1 MKRNGRFTI
10 QPSRFDRLKTGL
22 AGGWTWFKH
31 LNRKQK
37 AAVVGGVVLIFIVA
51 TAAATYIYYA
61 YDISDPNRLM
71 NRNDTGIVL
80 QDRTGKVFYSSGK
93 ANAEELVPLSK
104 ISDHVEKALVSA
116 EDKNFYSN
124 PGFSVKGT
132 LGALWGDFITHD
144 PTAYGG
150 STLTQ
155 QLVKN
160 TLLTN
165 QKSFIRKYQELFLAV
180 AVNQH
185 YSKDQIL
192 DMYLNS
198 VFFGGQSFGI
208 SDAAEMYFGTSPA
221 DLDLAQSA
229 MLVGILPAPNAY
241 SPTTGSLKLAKERQ
255 QYVLQRMV
263 EDGKIT
269 QAQADAAY
277 KEKLHYAKPK
287 SIDTVAPHF
296 AHMVINQLKDKYGDE
311 TVTRGGFVVK
321 TTLDLNWQKSANKIV
336 EDQAKL
342 SAKYY
347 NGTDASMVVE
357 DPTNGEI
364 RAYVGSADWN
374 NPDWGQIDMAT
385 TKRQPGSSFKP
396 IYYTQALADGTVTPA
411 THIEDKPTDFGGYKP
426 HNFGNHYFGDVTI
439 RQALPRSLNI
449 PAVKVLQKVGIG
461 QTIATAQRLGLNT
474 LDQPADHYGLSLA
487 LGTGE
492 VRLTDMV
499 NAFSAFAHNGDQY
512 QQTSVLDVHNKYGKE
527 IFKYK
532 PESKRVMS
540 PGASF
545 LVSDILSDNQ
555 ARAAVFGNSLTLSR
569 KAAVKTG
576 SSNSGDQ
583 TVDGWTIGYTP
594 NVVVGVWT
602 GNTNHQ
608 PMTSGEGLLTA
619 GPIWRQMMERTFQ
632 DLSQKDFQQP
642 ADVIQRRVCASDGGL
657 VTGDGTQGTY
667 MEYFIQNHLPS
678 NSCHV
683 EQPKDSDNDGV
694 NDDKDKCPN
703 TAPGVKVDKNGCEV
717 KPTDSDGDGVPDD
730 KDKCP
735 DTPSGA
741 KVDQNGCEITTQPD
755 NGNSNKQ
762 TDSDGDGVTD
772 DVDQCPNTP
781 KGDKVDA
788 VGCSTDQT
796 PSGTTNGGGGTG
808 QQQGAVI
815 LPSHRRT
822 YS

>member
-1 MKRNGRFTI
+1 MKRKGRFTI
-10 QPSRFDRLKTGL
+10 QPSRFDRLKAGL
-22 AGGWTWFKH
+22 ASGWTWFKG
-31 LNRKQK
+31 LNKKQK
-37 AAVVGGVVLIFIVA
+37 AAVVGGAVLIFIVA

-104 ISDHVEKALVSA
+104 ISDHIEKALISA
-116 EDKNFYSN
+116 EDKNFYNN

-132 LGALWGDFITHD
+132 LGALYGDVVSGD
-144 PTAYGG
+144 ATAYGG
-150 STLTQ
+150 STITQ

-160 TLLTN
+160 TLLTDD
-165 QKSFIRKYQELFLAV
+165 KSFIRKYKEVFLAI

-198 VFFGGQSFGI
+198 VFFGGQAFGI
-208 SDAAEMYFGTSPA
+208 SDASEQYFGTSPQN
-221 DLDLAQSA
+221 LDLAQSA
-229 MLVGILPAPNAY
+229 MLVGLLPAPNAY
-241 SPTTGSLKLAKERQ
+241 SPTTGSKKLAKERQ
-255 QYVLQRMV
+255 KYVLDRMV

-269 QAQADAAY
+269 QDQADAAY
-277 KEKLHYAKPK
+277 KEKLDYAKPK
-287 SIDTVAPHF
+287 SVDTVAPHF
-296 AHMVINQLKDKYGDE
+296 ANMVIRQLKDKYGDE

-321 TTLDLNWQKSANKIV
+321 TTLDLSWQKAANKIV
-336 EDQAKL
+336 SDQAEL
-342 SAKYY
+342 NAKYY

-357 DPTNGEI
+357 DPNTGEI
-364 RAYVGSADWN
+364 KAYVGSADWS
-374 NPDWGQIDMAT
+374 NPNWGQIDMAT

-396 IYYTQALADGTVTPA
+396 IYYTQGLADGIITPA
-411 THIEDKPTDFGGYKP
+411 THIEDQPTDFNGYKP
-426 HNFGNHYFGDVTI
+426 HNFGEHYFGDVTI

-461 QTIATAQRLGLNT
+461 QTLETAKRLGIDT
-474 LDQPADHYGLSLA
+474 LDKPADHYGLSLA

-499 NAFSAFAHNGDQY
+499 NAYAAFANNGDQFA
-512 QQTSVLDVHNKYGKE
+512 QTSVLEVHNKYGKE

-532 PESKRVMS
+532 PEAKRVMN

-555 ARAAVFGNSLTLSR
+555 ARAAVFGDSLTLSR
-569 KAAVKTG
+569 PVAVKTG

-608 PMTSGEGLLTA
+608 PMTSGEGLITA

-632 DLSQKDFQQP
+632 DVPEQDFEQP
-642 ADVIQRRVCASDGGL
+642 ANVVQRRVCYSNGGL
-657 VTGDGTQGTY
+657 VTGNGTDGTY
-667 MEYFIQNHLPS
+667 MEYFLENHLPTE
-678 NSCHV
+678 SCHV
-683 EQPKDSDNDGV
+683 EKPKDSDKDGV
-694 NDDKDKCPN
+694 NDDKDKCPDT
-703 TAPGVKVDKNGCEV
+703 TAGVKVDKNGCEI
-717 KPTDSDGDGVPDD
+717 KPTDSDGDGVNDD

-735 DTPSGA
+735 DTTAGV
-741 KVDQNGCEITTQPD
+741 KVDKDGCEVTEPGSD
-755 NGNSNKQ
+755 NK
-762 TDSDGDGVTD
+762 TDSDGDGVND
-772 DVDQCPNTP
+772 DKDLCPDTP
-781 KGDKVDA
+781 KGTKID
-788 VGCSTDQT
+788 
-796 PSGTTNGGGGTG
+796 GTG
-808 QQQGAVI
+808 CPTG
-815 LPSHRRT
+815 PT
-822 YS
+822 

>member
-1 MKRNGRFTI
+1 M
-10 QPSRFDRLKTGL
+10 QPNRFDRLKAGL
-22 AGGWTWFKH
+22 AGGWTWFKG
-31 LNRKQK
+31 LNKKQK
-37 AAVVGGVVLIFIVA
+37 AAVVGGAILVFIVA

-71 NRNDTGIVL
+71 NKNDTGIVL
-80 QDRTGKVFYSSGK
+80 EDKTGKVFYSSGK
-93 ANAEELVPLSK
+93 ANANELVPLSQ
-104 ISDHVEKALVSA
+104 ISDNVEKALISS
-116 EDKNFYSN
+116 EDKNFYTN
-124 PGFSVKGT
+124 PGFSIKGT
-132 LGALWGDFITHD
+132 LGAVWGDLITHD

-165 QKSFIRKYQELFLAV
+165 QKSIVRKYQELFLAI

-208 SDAAEMYFGTSPA
+208 SDAAQQYFGTSPA
-221 DLDLAQSA
+221 NLDLAQAS

-241 SPTTGSLKLAKERQ
+241 SPTTGSPKLAKERQ
-255 QYVLQRMV
+255 KYVLQRMV
-263 EDGKIT
+263 ADGKIT
-269 QAQADAAY
+269 QDQADAAY
-277 KEKLHYAKPK
+277 KEKLHYAKTK
-287 SIDTVAPHF
+287 SVDTVAPHF
-296 AHMVINQLKDKYGDE
+296 ANMVIDQLKQKYGEE

-321 TTLDLNWQKSANKIV
+321 TTLDLDWQKAANKIV
-336 EDQAKL
+336 SDQAKL
-342 SAKYY
+342 NKQYY
-347 NGTDASMVVE
+347 NGADASMVAE

-364 RAYVGSADWN
+364 RAYVGSANWN
-374 NPDWGQIDMAT
+374 NPDWGQVDMAT

-396 IYYTQALADGTVTPA
+396 IYYTQALADGTITAA
-411 THIEDKPTDFGGYKP
+411 THIEDVPTNFGGYKP
-426 HNFGNHYFGDVTI
+426 HDYSGYSGDVTV

-449 PAVKVLQKVGIG
+449 PAVKVMQKVGIG

-492 VRLTDMV
+492 VRLVDMV
-499 NAFSAFAHNGDQY
+499 NAYAAFAHGGDQY
-512 QQTSVLDVHNKYGKE
+512 QQTSVLEIHNKYGKE
-527 IFKYK
+527 IYKYK
-532 PESKRVMS
+532 PESKRVMD
-540 PGASF
+540 PGATF

-555 ARAAVFGNSLTLSR
+555 ARAAVFGSSLTLSR

-576 SSNSGDQ
+576 SSNSGDAM
-583 TVDGWTIGYTP
+583 VDGWTIGYTP

-608 PMTSGEGLLTA
+608 PMPNVDGVMTA

-632 DLSQKDFQQP
+632 DLPKKDFEQP

-667 MEYFIQNHLPS
+667 MEYFIQSHLPS

-683 EQPKDSDNDGV
+683 EKPKDSDNDGV
-694 NDDKDKCPN
+694 NDNKDKCPN
-703 TAPGVKVDKNGCEV
+703 TAPGVKVDQNGCEI
-717 KPTDSDGDGVPDD
+717 KPKDSDGDGVPDAQ
-730 KDKCP
+730 DKCP
-735 DTPSGA
+735 DTPAGA
-741 KVDQNGCEITTQPD
+741 KVDKNGCEVTNQPG
-755 NGNSNKQ
+755 NGNNQ
-762 TDSDGDGVTD
+762 QQADADGDGVPD

-781 KGDKVDA
+781 PGATVDA
-788 VGCSTDQT
+788 VGCADGQT
-796 PSGTTNGGGGTG
+796 PSGTTNGGGNSPPS
-808 QQQGAVI
+808 QQGAVI
-815 LPSHRRT
+815 SPSRQS